1 MTKFSKKVNIKEPID
16 PEKLKIEKDDSFPM
30 AYAFELPLDST
41 PDDIWTSI
49 FEDEWKTSFYM
60 LKRKVTI
67 ERNKLKVITAPDE
80 IEGKIEW
87 VKNLVSLTNKRV
99 EEYNKEMK
107 RREEAEEAETKRR
120 EEIIKQMRER
130 LKRKIE

>member
-1 MTKFSKKVNIKEPID
+1 MTKLSRKVNIKEPID
-16 PEKLKIEKDDSFPM
+16 PYKLKIEKDDSFPK

-41 PDDIWTSI
+41 PDNVWESI
-49 FEDEWKTSFYM
+49 FEEEWKTSFYM

-67 ERNKLKVITAPDE
+67 EGNKLRVITAPDE

-87 VKNLVSLTNKRV
+87 VKSLVNSTNKRV

-107 RREEAEEAETKRR
+107 RREEAEEAEKIR
-120 EEIIKQMRER
+120 EEETIRQMRGR
-130 LKRKIE
+130 LKKK